1 MLDDL
6 VRSRLGFRPH
16 DRHPLT
22 HWPDWFYEGR
32 CEVLRCP
39 RENCASTSLE
49 VWRLPAGPHPQASR
63 YYGIVCPV
71 CRGSFDTRE
80 LDNRA
85 KRELREWSRSL
96 YQAVDSDGGLAEEAA
111 SVVDNSGPR
120 QDPDDLV
127 RSRLPLPQEVMAQL
141 GFTSDSDWIYQGPC
155 DVVECPRCAQN
166 SFHVWRKRYETTQ
179 GTYYYW
185 GIVCST
191 CQKIIPRPE
200 FDDRSYR
207 RLLRWSKGLNPEW
220 YPTDRNID
228 PTHGPHQEHLETPS
242 AFPDREAGGT
252 GHHTIFFEFVE
263 DVDGPNVFD
272 QSMVH
277 SNRHRV
283 QYSSLLIDP
292 DEIVVIGDGGEL
304 LVVWPTHLVSSIRW
318 VPATPADPVPAIP
331 ADPVQCSRCGR
342 NTPRELAIR
351 RSQSGLGCAGC
362 DRPFTG
368 ITPGP
373 SGRGSGSG
381 SKVSL
386 FGIDLV
392 EGDLRNFDLRETNLA
407 NRDLT
412 KVLLRGADI
421 GGADLT
427 RTDLTRVDLTGVSA
441 QSAILTRA
449 ILTGAILRDCDFT
462 EADLTNARM
471 WATDLTGADA
481 VNADFT
487 EAFLERSVLHGT
499 DLTGA
504 TLAHAVLKRASLYGA
519 KLYGANLTDA
529 DVTEARF
536 SWSFA
541 DESTIWPTGFDPVAA
556 GVIIE

>member
-22 HWPDWFYEGR
+22 HWTDWSYEGR

-49 VWRLPAGPHPQASR
+49 VWRLPAGPHPQANR
-63 YYGIVCPV
+63 YYGIVCPI

-141 GFTSDSDWIYQGPC
+141 GFTSDSGWIYQGPC

-228 PTHGPHQEHLETPS
+228 PTHGPHQEHLEKPS
-242 AFPDREAGGT
+242 TFPDREASGAGY
-252 GHHTIFFEFVE
+252 HTIFFEFVE

-318 VPATPADPVPAIP
+318 VPATPADPV
-331 ADPVQCSRCGR
+331 QCSSCGR
-342 NTPRELAIR
+342 NTRRVLAVS
-351 RSQSGLGCAGC
+351 RSQRGLGCAGC

-368 ITPGP
+368 IAPGP
-373 SGRGSGSG
+373 SEHDSGSE
-381 SKVSL
+381 VSL
-386 FGIDLV
+386 FDIDLV

-412 KVLLRGADI
+412 KVMLRGADI
-421 GGADLT
+421 GGADFT

-441 QSAILTRA
+441 RSAILIRA

-487 EAFLERSVLHGT
+487 EAFLEHSVLHGA

-504 TLAHAVLKRASLYGA
+504 TLVHAVLKRASLYGA
-519 KLYGANLTDA
+519 KLYGVNLTDA

-536 SWSFA
+536 SWCFA

-556 GVIIE
+556 GVIFE